1 MIGIDRSRS
10 QFGAAQQSKEGGFGS
25 QGAVW
30 AHIAVRQGGEAGRVA
45 GLTVGNASSTKGGK
59 VLNKKE
65 LIDSIADATG
75 ESKRLVNDVLDTTIT
90 KIQQQVKKGE
100 RVSLPGFGTF
110 ERRNRS
116 ARTAR
121 NPRTG
126 EEIKVPATKVPAFK
140 PGSSFKDLVSGR

>member
-1 MIGIDRSRS
+1 M
-10 QFGAAQQSKEGGFGS
+10 
-25 QGAVW
+25 
-30 AHIAVRQGGEAGRVA
+30 
-45 GLTVGNASSTKGGK
+45 
-59 VLNKKE
+59 NKKE
-65 LIDSIADATG
+65 LIDSIADKTG
-75 ESKRLVNDVLDTTIT
+75 ESRRTVNEVLDTTIT
-90 KIQQQVKKGE
+90 QIQSQVKKGE

-140 PGSSFKDLVSGR
+140 PGSSFKDFVAGR